1 MDKPAFGN
9 SMEPDNRPDLAGDKD
24 RSAGD
29 DRPIQDNG
37 TKNASFSVGGVT
49 HVSKVDYP
57 LPPDPHAPPGPD
69 AGSRGDDEISDFG
82 LNEAVEVAQQGNQL
96 QYGIGGKKD

>member
-37 TKNASFSVGGVT
+37 TKNANFSVGGVT

-57 LPPDPHAPPGPD
+57 LPPDPHAPPGPADSSD
-69 AGSRGDDEISDFG
+69 AEIQDFG
-82 LNEAVEVAQQGNQL
+82 LNESVEVGLKSNQL
-96 QYGIGGKKD
+96 EYGIGGKKD